1 MCPRCQIK
9 FDLLKKIILSQKLS
23 GQDIVY
29 IFLCY
34 LDEHPREP
42 LSNLIFNDKS
52 SQRAMGVKISSFRL
66 HQEALQILLYKVRRS
81 RVPQHLWT
89 NNEKKLWNMECQP
102 NEGQHCFLG
111 PKTTAFRQK
120 SPPAN
125 HETLNSRHQKNYRFT
140 SGTKSVKKYLTG
152 SHIDLDIFLCIIDQL
167 HSQSSSSRLSRGL
180 DCHEANL

>member
-66 HQEALQILLYKVRRS
+66 H
-81 RVPQHLWT
+81 
-89 NNEKKLWNMECQP
+89 
-102 NEGQHCFLG
+102 
-111 PKTTAFRQK
+111 
-120 SPPAN
+120 
-125 HETLNSRHQKNYRFT
+125 
-140 SGTKSVKKYLTG
+140 
-152 SHIDLDIFLCIIDQL
+152 
-167 HSQSSSSRLSRGL
+167 
-180 DCHEANL
+180 